1 MIKITLDTSCIDKR
15 VTKELNELKK
25 LYEEN
30 KIQVWMFEASFWE
43 KMQYKNRILQLRD
56 LAWMMSFIDED
67 RYAHEIPKGKT
78 IDDVEPF
85 DREKYGQIYKKVS
98 EIHSPEFKGGSIKH
112 LNDLD
117 PKTQFSKHHDWQIL
131 TKCIIMEHDY
141 FVTLNTNDFIKN
153 GKRETFE
160 EEFDIQIR
168 ELNGEF
174 INELK
179 NRVK

>member
-1 MIKITLDTSCIDKR
+1 MEELEWAQKHSYRCSHNGKKLIGLNLINIMIKITLDTSCIDKR

-98 EIHSPEFKGGSIKH
+98 EIHSPEFKGGKY
-112 LNDLD
+112 
-117 PKTQFSKHHDWQIL
+117 KASK
-131 TKCIIMEHDY
+131 
-141 FVTLNTNDFIKN
+141 
-153 GKRETFE
+153 
-160 EEFDIQIR
+160 
-168 ELNGEF
+168 
-174 INELK
+174 
-179 NRVK
+179 